1 MNILE
6 TLQRLL
12 MDSGFVGFF
21 MDGGWKN
28 LIMIAV
34 ACLLLYLGIVKK
46 FEPLLL
52 VGIAF
57 GCLLV
62 NVSNFFVD
70 GASSANALYHPE
82 LWSAFLDESS
92 QYYHSY
98 GHIMA
103 NGGLLD
109 ILYIGVKT
117 GLYPSL
123 IFLGIGA
130 MTDFGPLL
138 SNPKSLLLG
147 AAAQMGV
154 FLAFFGAVCIGF
166 TGNQAASIGIIG
178 GADGPTAIFLTS
190 KLAPELL
197 GPIAIAAYSY
207 MALIPMIQPPLMKLL
222 TTEKERQVKMEQNRQ
237 VSKTEKIIFPNLRNV
252 AFRQSLQRLKNLG
265 LNVGRIEYVPSNFKN
280 LVLDFKYEG
289 NIIEP
294 NSLIQK
300 GETVDIVLGNGNTS
314 NDQVAIPSLVGKT
327 LAEAKAMLLRAF
339 LNVGE
344 ILPDNTVKTE
354 TDQSTAI
361 IYQQEPEF
369 EENMTMKM
377 GGDITLYLTKDKEKI
392 MALDSLSI
400 EEQQP

>member
-1 MNILE
+1 MVTIL
-6 TLQRLL
+6 LFPNSG
-12 MDSGFVGFF
+12 DSLEAESFAK
-21 MDGGWKN
+21 DKN
-28 LIMIAV
+28 LQILVIDSIYDNNAKP
-34 ACLLLYLGIVKK
+34 GTIVEQFPSPNAHVKNNRAIQ
-46 FEPLLL
+46 LT
-52 VGIAF
+52 I
-57 GCLLV
+57 
-62 NVSNFFVD
+62 N
-70 GASSANALYHPE
+70 ANAP
-82 LWSAFLDESS
+82 
-92 QYYHSY
+92 
-98 GHIMA
+98 
-103 NGGLLD
+103 
-109 ILYIGVKT
+109 
-117 GLYPSL
+117 
-123 IFLGIGA
+123 
-130 MTDFGPLL
+130 
-138 SNPKSLLLG
+138 
-147 AAAQMGV
+147 
-154 FLAFFGAVCIGF
+154 
-166 TGNQAASIGIIG
+166 
-178 GADGPTAIFLTS
+178 
-190 KLAPELL
+190 
-197 GPIAIAAYSY
+197 
-207 MALIPMIQPPLMKLL
+207 
-222 TTEKERQVKMEQNRQ
+222 
-237 VSKTEKIIFPNLRNV
+237 EKIIFPNLRNV